1 MFKKIAVLAA
11 MAAALLP
18 ATSMAATYPTVYSSY
33 IGVNIP
39 VACNVIV
46 PQQSFGAISYGLGTD
61 IDADQTVA
69 GGACNVN
76 WTASWSDSNASFHA
90 GSGPSFSGVLKGTDV
105 HGTVQQLGYTLTL
118 CQGLDGA
125 TNAANSI
132 AGGTIHIHIPFSQQF
147 EAVGGVNYSDTLFLT
162 VNY

>member
-1 MFKKIAVLAA
+1 

-18 ATSMAATYPTVYSSY
+18 ATSMADTYPTVYSSY

-76 WTASWSDSNASFHA
+76 WTASWSDSNASFTSGL
-90 GSGPSFSGVLKGTDV
+90 GSIVQRRSER
-105 HGTVQQLGYTLTL
+105 HGRPRHR
-118 CQGLDGA
+118 CSSSA
-125 TNAANSI
+125 TR
-132 AGGTIHIHIPFSQQF
+132 
-147 EAVGGVNYSDTLFLT
+147 
-162 VNY
+162 